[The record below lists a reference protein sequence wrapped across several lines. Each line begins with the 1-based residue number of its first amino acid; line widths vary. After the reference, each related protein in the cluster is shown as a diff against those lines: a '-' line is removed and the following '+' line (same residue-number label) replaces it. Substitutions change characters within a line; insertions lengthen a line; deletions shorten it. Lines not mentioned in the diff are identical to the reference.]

1 MEKLT
6 VKAIKKGKIVKEQM
20 RYYSST
26 FHIECSDA
34 NLLQAARELLADALG
49 EGGYEAFE
57 DAPDGIIGYVQED
70 SYDESAVKEAIATF
84 PLKDVAITYSTEPVP
99 DQNWNAAW
107 EEEGFEPIEV
117 KKVVTIYDAHHTSD
131 PDIFSTP
138 LNIGIEAHNAFG
150 TGNHETT
157 RLMVESILELPLD
170 GKRMLDC
177 GCGTGILAIT
187 ALRCGAKEAV
197 AFDIDEWSAENT
209 RHNAELNGVGDR
221 IEVLCGDAHVLSH
234 VEGIFDVILANIN
247 RNILL
252 EDMPRYHDVMARG
265 GVLILS
271 GFYEED
277 APLLLKKAEAMGLHE
292 ISRKTDNG
300 WCSLVLK

>member
-1 MEKLT
+1 
-6 VKAIKKGKIVKEQM
+6 M

-49 EGGYEAFE
+49 EGGYESFE
-57 DAPDGIIGYVQED
+57 DTPDGIIGYVQED
-70 SYDESAVKEAIATF
+70 NYDESAVKEAIATF
-84 PLKDVAITYSTEPVP
+84 PLGDVTITYSTESVP

-138 LNIGIEAHNAFG
+138 LNIGIEARNAFG

-157 RLMVESILELPLD
+157 RLMVESILEQPLD
-170 GKRMLDC
+170 GRRVLDC

-252 EDMPRYHDVMARG
+252 EDMPRYHDVLTRG
-265 GVLILS
+265 GALILS

-300 WCSLVLK
+300 WCSLAFQNYK

>member
-1 MEKLT
+1 
-6 VKAIKKGKIVKEQM
+6 M

-49 EGGYEAFE
+49 EGGYETFE
-57 DAPDGIIGYVQED
+57 DTPDGIIGYVQED
-70 SYDESAVKEAIATF
+70 NYDESAVKEAIATF
-84 PLKDVAITYSTEPVP
+84 PLGDVTITYSTESVP

-138 LNIGIEAHNAFG
+138 LNIGIEARNAFG

-157 RLMVESILELPLD
+157 RLMVESILEQPLD
-170 GKRMLDC
+170 GRRVLDC

-252 EDMPRYHDVMARG
+252 EDMPRYHDVLTRG
-265 GVLILS
+265 GALILS

-300 WCSLVLK
+300 WCSLAFQNYK

>member
-1 MEKLT
+1 
-6 VKAIKKGKIVKEQM
+6 M

-57 DAPDGIIGYVQED
+57 DTPDGIIGYVQED
-70 SYDESAVKEAIATF
+70 NYDESAVKEAIATF
-84 PLKDVAITYSTEPVP
+84 PLGDVMITYSTESVP

-138 LNIGIEAHNAFG
+138 LNIGIEARNAFG

-157 RLMVESILELPLD
+157 RLMVESILEQPLD
-170 GKRMLDC
+170 GRRVLDC

-252 EDMPRYHDVMARG
+252 EDMPRYHDVLTRG
-265 GVLILS
+265 GALILS

-300 WCSLVLK
+300 WCSLAFQNYK

>member
-1 MEKLT
+1 
-6 VKAIKKGKIVKEQM
+6 M

-57 DAPDGIIGYVQED
+57 DTPDGIIGYVQED
-70 SYDESAVKEAIATF
+70 NYDESAVKEAIATF
-84 PLKDVAITYSTEPVP
+84 PLGDVTITYSTESVP

-138 LNIGIEAHNAFG
+138 LNIGIEARNAFG

-157 RLMVESILELPLD
+157 RLMVESILEQPLD
-170 GKRMLDC
+170 GRRVLDC

-252 EDMPRYHDVMARG
+252 EDMPRYHDVLTRG
-265 GVLILS
+265 GALILS

-277 APLLLKKAEAMGLHE
+277 TPLLLKKAEAMGLHE

-300 WCSLVLK
+300 WCSLAFQNYK

>member
-1 MEKLT
+1 
-6 VKAIKKGKIVKEQM
+6 M

-57 DAPDGIIGYVQED
+57 DTQDGIIGYVQED
-70 SYDESAVKEAIATF
+70 SYDESSVKEAIAAF
-84 PLKDVAITYSTEPVP
+84 PLEDVAITYSTESVP

-117 KKVVTIYDAHHTSD
+117 NKVVTIYDAHHTSD

-138 LNIGIEAHNAFG
+138 LNIGIEARNAFG

-170 GKRMLDC
+170 GRRVLDC

-209 RHNAELNGVGDR
+209 RHNAELNDVGDR

-252 EDMPRYHDVMARG
+252 EDMPRYHEVMARG

-300 WCSLVLK
+300 WCSLALKAS

>member
-1 MEKLT
+1 
-6 VKAIKKGKIVKEQM
+6 M

-57 DAPDGIIGYVQED
+57 DTPDGIIGYVQED
-70 SYDESAVKEAIATF
+70 NYDESAVKEAIATF
-84 PLKDVAITYSTEPVP
+84 PLGDVTITYSTESVP

-138 LNIGIEAHNAFG
+138 LNIGIEARNAFG

-157 RLMVESILELPLD
+157 RLMVESILEQPLD
-170 GKRMLDC
+170 GRRVLDC

-252 EDMPRYHDVMARG
+252 EDMPRYHDVLTRG
-265 GVLILS
+265 GALILS

-300 WCSLVLK
+300 WCSLAFQNYK

>member
-1 MEKLT
+1 
-6 VKAIKKGKIVKEQM
+6 M

-26 FHIECSDA
+26 FLIDCSNA
-34 NLLQAARELLADALG
+34 ELLQAARELLADALG

-57 DAPDGIIGYVQED
+57 DTTDGIIGYVQED
-70 SYDESAVKEAIATF
+70 SYDESAVKEAIASF
-84 PLKDVAITYSTEPVP
+84 PIEGVTITYSTESVP

-117 KKVVTIYDAHHTSD
+117 NKVVTIYDAHHTSD

>member
-1 MEKLT
+1 
-6 VKAIKKGKIVKEQM
+6 M

-26 FHIECSDA
+26 FLIDCSNA
-34 NLLQAARELLADALG
+34 ELLQAARELLADALG

-57 DAPDGIIGYVQED
+57 DTTDGIIGYVQED
-70 SYDESAVKEAIATF
+70 SYDESAVKEAIASF
-84 PLKDVAITYSTEPVP
+84 PIEGVTITYSTESVP

-117 KKVVTIYDAHHTSD
+117 NKVVTIYDAHHTSD

-138 LNIGIEAHNAFG
+138 LNIGIEARNAFG

>member
-1 MEKLT
+1 
-6 VKAIKKGKIVKEQM
+6 M

-57 DAPDGIIGYVQED
+57 DTQDGIIGYVQED

-84 PLKDVAITYSTEPVP
+84 PLEDVAITYSTESVP

-138 LNIGIEAHNAFG
+138 LNIGIEARNAFG

-170 GKRMLDC
+170 GRRVLDC

-209 RHNAELNGVGDR
+209 RHNAELNDVGDR

-252 EDMPRYHDVMARG
+252 EDMPRYHEVMARG

>member
-1 MEKLT
+1 
-6 VKAIKKGKIVKEQM
+6 M

-26 FHIECSDA
+26 FHIECSDT

-57 DAPDGIIGYVQED
+57 DTPDGIIGYVQED
-70 SYDESAVKEAIATF
+70 NYDESAVKEAIATF
-84 PLKDVAITYSTEPVP
+84 PLGDVTITYSTESVP

-138 LNIGIEAHNAFG
+138 LNIGIEARNAFG

-157 RLMVESILELPLD
+157 RLMVESILEQPLD
-170 GKRMLDC
+170 GRRVLDC

-252 EDMPRYHDVMARG
+252 EDMPRYHDVLTRG
-265 GVLILS
+265 GALILS

-300 WCSLVLK
+300 WCSLAFQNYK